1 MNVDGHRVLTP
12 DSRKTV
18 RDALWK
24 DGTVL
29 TLPEEAALAQNL
41 SVTLIR
47 SALVSSRLSLVHNY
61 VGPWLSWAVLFSW
74 SCPFHKDEEVVGGF

>member
-12 DSRKTV
+12 DSLKRV

-41 SVTLIR
+41 SITLLH
-47 SALVSSRLSLVHNY
+47 SALVSSHLSLVHNY
-61 VGPWLSWAVLFSW
+61 VAPRLSWAVLLSW
-74 SCPFHKDEEVVGGF
+74 WCPFRKDEEVVGGF